1 MKLNP
6 KIWHAISFLMN
17 ENFRAVVI
25 VDLWLLQDKRASTAC
40 ILMQVI
46 KQINMNNRRIT
57 GLLAKTLAD
66 IL

>member
-1 MKLNP
+1 
-6 KIWHAISFLMN
+6 MN

-25 VDLWLLQDKRASTAC
+25 VDLWLLHDKRASTAC

-66 IL
+66 IV